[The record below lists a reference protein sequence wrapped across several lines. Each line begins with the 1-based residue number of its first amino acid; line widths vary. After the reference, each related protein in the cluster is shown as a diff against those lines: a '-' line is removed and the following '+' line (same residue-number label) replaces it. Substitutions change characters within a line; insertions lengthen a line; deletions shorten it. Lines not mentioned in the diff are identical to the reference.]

1 MKLFTKYTGV
11 NLLVILIVFLLSAG
25 SNYVLMN
32 LVLIR
37 EMDADLTGFHDRM
50 RDYIQLHHQ
59 PPSGYPLD
67 EERLTWQLTDSA
79 MKKDE
84 FRRLTAYS
92 QREKKMHNFRQIMFT
107 VTDGGRIY
115 KVTVIKPLEG
125 LHHVSHAII
134 MVSLATIFTTTLAF
148 LLINR
153 ILLRRLWQPFYDAL
167 YSMQNFRLGHSDN
180 LQFPA
185 TTTEE
190 FAFMNESLGMAAKKA
205 EQDYLLL
212 KEFTENASHELQT
225 PLSIIR
231 SKLEMLIQDEHLS
244 HRQSEIVTSAF
255 GAIKKLSRLNQ
266 SLLLLTKIS
275 NRQFDHFEDVDLR
288 ERITDKIRQFRELWL
303 NNGISVTS
311 DLQEASVYASPE
323 LIDILLNNLFSNA
336 SNHNTPEG
344 VIDIVLEPGRFTVT
358 NAGLSEPLDES
369 RIFTRFYKGNQYTGR
384 NGLGLSIIKQI
395 CEVTTMTPSYSY
407 SRSRHSFTFTW
418 NGAPSGYSPIPGI
431 SPAKSFSS
439 AHPTQ

>member
-67 EERLTWQLTDSA
+67 EETLTWQLTDSA

-84 FRRLTAYS
+84 FRPLTAYS
-92 QREKKMHNFRQIMFT
+92 QREKKMHNFRQIIFT
-107 VTDGGRIY
+107 VTDSGRIY

-125 LHHVSHAII
+125 LHHVSRAII

-148 LLINR
+148 LIINR

-167 YSMQNFRLGHSDN
+167 FSMQHFRLGHSDS

-212 KEFTENASHELQT
+212 KEFTENASHEIQT

-266 SLLLLTKIS
+266 SLLLLAKIS
-275 NRQFDHFEDVDLR
+275 NRQFDNFEDIDLR
-288 ERITDKIRQFRELWL
+288 EKITDKIGQFRELWL
-303 NNGISVTS
+303 TNEISVS
-311 DLQEASVYASPE
+311 SHLQESSIYASPE

-336 SNHNTPEG
+336 SNHNTPAG
-344 VIDIVLEPGRFTVT
+344 DIDILLASGCLTVT
-358 NAGLSEPLDES
+358 NTGLPEPLDES
-369 RIFTRFYKGNQYTGR
+369 RIFTRFYKGRQHTGR

-395 CEVTTMTPSYSY
+395 CEVTTMTPSYTY
-407 SRSRHSFTFTW
+407 SGNRHSFTFTW
-418 NGAPSGYSPIPGI
+418 NGLSSGYPPTPGI
-431 SPAKSFSS
+431 SPAKPFSS
-439 AHPTQ
+439 SHPTR

>member
-1 MKLFTKYTGV
+1 V
-11 NLLVILIVFLLSAG
+11 
-25 SNYVLMN
+25 
-32 LVLIR
+32 
-37 EMDADLTGFHDRM
+37 
-50 RDYIQLHHQ
+50 RDYIHIYHQ
-59 PPSGYPLD
+59 PPSGSHPLD
-67 EERLTWQLTDSA
+67 EETLNWQLTDSA
-79 MKKDE
+79 MNKDE

-92 QREKKMHNFRQIMFT
+92 PREKKMHNFRQITFT
-107 VTDGGRIY
+107 VADSSRIY
-115 KVTVIKPLEG
+115 KLTVTKPLEG
-125 LHHVSHAII
+125 LHHVSRAII

-153 ILLRRLWQPFYDAL
+153 ILLRKLWQPFYDAL
-167 YSMQNFRLGHSDN
+167 FSMQNFRLGHSDN

-212 KEFTENASHELQT
+212 KEFTENASHEIQT

-244 HRQSEIVTSAF
+244 HWQSEIVTSAF

-275 NRQFDHFEDVDLR
+275 NRQFDRFEDIDLR
-288 ERITDKIRQFRELWL
+288 EKITDKIRQFRELWL

-311 DLQEASVYASPE
+311 DLRESSIYASPE

-344 VIDIVLEPGRFTVT
+344 IIDIALEPGRFTVT
-358 NAGLSEPLDES
+358 NAGLSESLDQS
-369 RIFTRFYKGNQYTGR
+369 RIFTRFYKGKQHTGH

-395 CEVTTMTPSYSY
+395 CEVTTMTPSYKY

-418 NGAPSGYSPIPGI
+418 NNVSFGYSPIPGI
-431 SPAKSFSS
+431 SPAKPFSS
-439 AHPTQ
+439 AHPTR